1 MNVNERNSNFEF
13 LRIILILM
21 IITLHYIN
29 GDIGGLLYNVDIG
42 SFNYYLS
49 HFLESFCIIAVN
61 VFVII
66 TGYFSYKKTSIKIS
80 KVLKLFL
87 LSIFYGLVIS
97 IGIILFKKIPI
108 DISVIKQIVS
118 TCFSRWF
125 VVIYCILYLLI
136 PYINKIVHSINEKQL
151 RTLIIINVIF
161 FYIWPSFF
169 TMTTLTD
176 NGYGIINFVNLYLI
190 GVYIRLYKDSFNKMF
205 VSIIVFLLS
214 TGITF
219 WFSLNSNWAWYVP
232 THWDYSF
239 IFNLISSVSFF
250 LIFKNIKIKNN
261 KFINKLASYSFAIY
275 IIHENSF
282 LRKILYRDIF
292 NSDLY
297 WNRKS
302 MIINLVITVIG
313 IYIVCVVIEFIR
325 RVLFKRVVD
334 NNIDKVKKENSCE

>member
-1 MNVNERNSNFEF
+1 MDVKERNSNFEF
-13 LRIILILM
+13 LRIVLILM

-29 GDIGGLLYNVDIG
+29 GDMGGLLYNVNVG

-49 HFLESFCIIAVN
+49 RFLESLCIIAVN

-80 KVLKLFL
+80 KPLKLFL

-97 IGIILFKKIPI
+97 IGVIIFKKIPI
-108 DISVIKQIVS
+108 DISVVKQIIQ
-118 TCFSRWF
+118 TCLSRWF

-136 PYINKIVHSINEKQL
+136 PYINKIVHSISEKNL
-151 RTLIIINVIF
+151 RILIVINIVF

-169 TMTTLTD
+169 TMSTLTD
-176 NGYGIINFVNLYLI
+176 GGYGIINFINLYLI
-190 GVYIRLYKDSFNKMF
+190 GVYIRLYKDNFKHQLIN
-205 VSIIVFLLS
+205 IIVFLLS
-214 TGITF
+214 ASITF
-219 WFSLNSNWAWYVP
+219 MFSLNSNWAWYEP

-239 IFNLISSVSFF
+239 IFNLISSISFF

-261 KFINKLASYSFAIY
+261 KFINNLASYSFIVY

-302 MIINLVITVIG
+302 MIVNLVITVIG
-313 IYIVCVVIEFIR
+313 IYIICVVIEFIR
-325 RVLFKRVVD
+325 RLLFKKFFD
-334 NNIDKVKKENSCE
+334 NNIDKIKKEISI